1 MGKTKNKRVGT
12 ISRRRFIQAV
22 STGAVALAAGFSQ
35 GSADSSGFGTG
46 RMETENLPGK
56 MKYAVLGRS
65 GIRASVFLGDQMTD
79 VRMYELALASGV
91 NYWHK
96 FGLWAE
102 PAPYEMFR
110 KLDRDLFYC
119 DTAVASL
126 DKDKAIEI
134 FERALN
140 KTGLSCIDGFK
151 IHSQYRS
158 AEDVRTQMGAVQ
170 AFEILKKQGKTRYL
184 MMSQHSNTAEVFAAA
199 VESEL
204 FDVIQI
210 PINPTVPMDYFTKE
224 KFIQK
229 ASHDE
234 YLGLIQKAANKNIGI
249 TAMKVF
255 LGSPRTWDQVPDLRQ
270 RVARYLPDNRSIATA
285 LIHWTMSVPGVKAF
299 GNLLYSFDELRENIE
314 AIGGELTANEDR
326 GLREFASAI
335 GKHVC
340 RGCTA
345 CQKANPGGVAV
356 ADILRF
362 SMYHTGYGLPEMA
375 RRFYAELPPAA
386 RADAAMDLRRYAS
399 ACPYDLP
406 VSRLLRQAHSRLA

>member
-1 MGKTKNKRVGT
+1 MGKTKYKSGGT
-12 ISRRRFIQAV
+12 LSRRRFIQAV
-22 STGAVALAAGFSQ
+22 STGAMALAAGFSR
-35 GSADSSGFGTG
+35 GPAAASGFGTG
-46 RMETENLPGK
+46 RMETGDLPGK
-56 MKYAVLGRS
+56 MRYAILGRS

-79 VRMYELALASGV
+79 IRMYELALASGV

-96 FGLWAE
+96 IGQWAE
-102 PAPYEMFR
+102 PAPYELFR
-110 KLDRDLFYC
+110 KLDRDSFYC
-119 DTAVASL
+119 DTIVDSL
-126 DKDKAIEI
+126 ERDKAIEI

-140 KTGLSCIDGFK
+140 KTGLPYIDGFK
-151 IHSQYRS
+151 IHSEYRS
-158 AEDVRTQMGAVQ
+158 AEDVRTKMGAVR
-170 AFEILKKQGKTRYL
+170 AFETLKKQGKTRHL

-210 PINPTVPMDYFTKE
+210 PVNPTVPMDYFTRE

-234 YLGLIQKAANKNIGI
+234 YLGLIQKAADKNIGI

-255 LGSPRTWDQVPDLRQ
+255 LGSPKTWDQVPDLKQ
-270 RVARYLPDNRSIATA
+270 RVGRYLPDNKSIATA
-285 LIHWTMSVPGVKAF
+285 LIHWTMAVPGVKAF

-362 SMYHTGYGLPEMA
+362 SMYHSGYGLPEMA
-375 RRFYAELPPAA
+375 RRLYAELPAAA
-386 RADAAMDLRRYAS
+386 RVDAAMDLRRYES
-399 ACPYDLP
+399 PCPYGLP
-406 VSRLLRQAHSRLA
+406 VGRLLRQAHSRLA